1 MEKVQ
6 IMVKLGVNIDHSAT
20 VRQARYRQTPRN
32 SGIVIEPNVVEIAL
46 LAEEGG
52 ADSITAHLRE
62 DRRHM
67 VDDDIFALKENIKT
81 KLNLE
86 MACAESVIKVALKVA
101 PAYSCLVPENREE
114 VTTEGGLDVRGNFS
128 KVRDTVA
135 ALAEV
140 GTLSSIFIDPDIRQ
154 IELAK
159 EAGAKVIELHTGAYA
174 NAWGNEKLVE
184 ENLRRLKE
192 ALDFAGSIGLTVNAG
207 HGINYINAAGL
218 LKIGTFN
225 ELNIGHTII
234 ARAIAV
240 GMVRAVAEMKELLK

>member
-1 MEKVQ
+1 M
-6 IMVKLGVNIDHSAT
+6 IKLGVNIDHSAT

-32 SGIVIEPNVVEIAL
+32 SGIVIEPDVVEIAL
-46 LAEEGG
+46 LAEKGG

-67 VDDDIFALKENIKT
+67 VDEDIFALKQNIKT

-86 MACAESVIKVALKVA
+86 MACAESVIKVALDVA
-101 PAYSCLVPENREE
+101 PAYACLVPENREE

-128 KVRDTVA
+128 KVKDTVS
-135 ALAEV
+135 ALDKV
-140 GTLSSIFIDPDIRQ
+140 GTLASIFIDPDLGQ

-159 EAGAKVIELHTGAYA
+159 QAGAKVIELHTGAYA
-174 NAWGNEKLVE
+174 NSWGNEKLIE
-184 ENLRRLKE
+184 QNLKRLKE
-192 ALDFAGSIGLTVNAG
+192 ALDFAHSIGLTVNAG
-207 HGINYINAAGL
+207 HGINYINLGRL
-218 LKIGTFN
+218 LKIGEFN

-240 GMVRAVAEMKELLK
+240 GIVQAVKEMKELLK